1 MSQEDWY
8 LHYGLERDPFAEGG
22 VQGLFYP
29 GGARQESVEQLQHL
43 ARFGDCVLLVTG
55 APGAGKS
62 ATLAQFV
69 AQCAADTRCAVVEVA
84 LLDGPEQILRRIL
97 AGFGIAAE
105 GSADLA
111 HDLQRLE
118 RFCAACHDEGSLSWL
133 VFDDA
138 QHLHADALGLLAP
151 LLERTGGRLRLLF
164 FAEPG
169 WEAVLREAL
178 PAAVVH
184 VVALPAFDGEE
195 TLAYIHYRMKTA
207 GLEAEPPLNESEL
220 EHIRLWSEGLPG
232 RINGHAR
239 QALVDAL
246 GVVQRPLSTLP
257 VWHFGVVAVTLLAL
271 LLLYVWS
278 AFDDDGDQAVPR
290 PGPVAGA
297 VAPPEPVIVA
307 EEPAAQVGGGAG
319 VTRAEPEPVEAD
331 VAEEASVSGP
341 SAPGPS
347 VQEPPAHEPAA
358 PEPPAAAAAA
368 AAAPAVAA
376 AATPEVPPLPAPEH
390 AAPPAA
396 APRAPVPPASA
407 APPAAGSLSADE
419 DYLLALD
426 GSFYV
431 LQIMG
436 SDDAAQ
442 VRRFAARQS
451 LALRQYSKLN
461 AGKRWYA
468 LVHGEFRDRAGA
480 EKAAR
485 DIAARLGTQPWVR
498 RVDAVQR
505 EIRQGRAR

>member
-1 MSQEDWY
+1 MPQDDWY
-8 LHYGLERDPFAEGG
+8 LHYGLDRDPFAEGG

-62 ATLAQFV
+62 ATIAHFV
-69 AQCAADTRCAVVEVA
+69 AQCAPDTRCAVVEVA

-97 AGFGIAAE
+97 AAFGIATE

-118 RFCAACHDEGSLSWL
+118 LFCAQGHDEGLLSWL

-138 QHLHADALGLLAP
+138 QHLHVDALGLLAP
-151 LLERTGGRLRLLF
+151 LLERTAGRLRLIF
-164 FAEPG
+164 FAESG
-169 WEAVLREAL
+169 WEIVLREVV

-184 VVALPAFDGEE
+184 VIALPAFDRDE

-207 GLEAEPPLNESEL
+207 GLDAEPPFNAAEL
-220 EHIRLWSEGLPG
+220 EQIHLWSGGLPG

-239 QALVDAL
+239 QALVEAL
-246 GVVQRPLSTLP
+246 GVTQRPLSTLP

-271 LLLYVWS
+271 LLLYAWS
-278 AFDDDGDQAVPR
+278 AFEGDGADESIPR
-290 PGPVAGA
+290 PGPAAGA
-297 VAPPEPVIVA
+297 VATPEPVIVA
-307 EEPAAQVGGGAG
+307 DEPAPDAPEGMDVAAPG
-319 VTRAEPEPVEAD
+319 AEPVDAD
-331 VAEEASVSGP
+331 VAQDVP
-341 SAPGPS
+341 APK
-347 VQEPPAHEPAA
+347 PAA
-358 PEPPAAAAAA
+358 DVAPAPPAAADAEQ
-368 AAAPAVAA
+368 PPVAEVEA
-376 AATPEVPPLPAPEH
+376 EVPPLPTAERAPPPAQVQAP
-390 AAPPAA
+390 AAPA
-396 APRAPVPPASA
+396 APAPAT
-407 APPAAGSLSADE
+407 GSLAADE

-426 GSFYV
+426 GSVYV

-468 LVHGEFRDRAGA
+468 LVHGEFADRAAA
-480 EKAAR
+480 ESAAR
-485 DIAARLGTQPWVR
+485 DIAARLPGTQPWVR
-498 RVDAVQR
+498 RVDGVQR
-505 EIRQGRAR
+505 EIRQGRSR

>member
-239 QALVDAL
+239 QALVEAL
-246 GVVQRPLSTLP
+246 DVVQRPLSTLP
-257 VWHFGVVAVTLLAL
+257 VWHFAVVAVTLL
-271 LLLYVWS
+271 S
-278 AFDDDGDQAVPR
+278 
-290 PGPVAGA
+290 PVKSLARRK
-297 VAPPEPVIVA
+297 
-307 EEPAAQVGGGAG
+307 
-319 VTRAEPEPVEAD
+319 VT
-331 VAEEASVSGP
+331 S
-341 SAPGPS
+341 
-347 VQEPPAHEPAA
+347 
-358 PEPPAAAAAA
+358 
-368 AAAPAVAA
+368 
-376 AATPEVPPLPAPEH
+376 LPA
-390 AAPPAA
+390 
-396 APRAPVPPASA
+396 
-407 APPAAGSLSADE
+407 
-419 DYLLALD
+419 
-426 GSFYV
+426 
-431 LQIMG
+431 
-436 SDDAAQ
+436 
-442 VRRFAARQS
+442 
-451 LALRQYSKLN
+451 
-461 AGKRWYA
+461 
-468 LVHGEFRDRAGA
+468 
-480 EKAAR
+480 
-485 DIAARLGTQPWVR
+485 
-498 RVDAVQR
+498 
-505 EIRQGRAR
+505 

>member
-1 MSQEDWY
+1 MPQDDWY
-8 LHYGLERDPFAEGG
+8 LHYGLDRDPFAEGG

-62 ATLAQFV
+62 ATIAHFV
-69 AQCAADTRCAVVEVA
+69 AQCAPDTRCAVVEVA

-97 AGFGIAAE
+97 AAFGMATE

-118 RFCAACHDEGSLSWL
+118 LFCAQGHDEGLLSWL

-138 QHLHADALGLLAP
+138 QHLHVDALGLLAP
-151 LLERTGGRLRLLF
+151 LLERTAGRLRLLF

-169 WEAVLREAL
+169 WEIVLREVL
-178 PAAVVH
+178 PGAVVH
-184 VVALPAFDGEE
+184 VIGLPAFDRDE

-207 GLEAEPPLNESEL
+207 GLEAEPPFNASEL
-220 EHIRLWSEGLPG
+220 EHIHLASGGLPG

-239 QALVDAL
+239 QALVEAL

-271 LLLYVWS
+271 LLLYAWS
-278 AFDDDGDQAVPR
+278 AFDDDGAEDAVPR
-290 PGPVAGA
+290 PGPVAGV
-297 VAPPEPVIVA
+297 VATQEPVILA
-307 EEPAAQVGGGAG
+307 EEPAPDAGGGTDVAQAQ
-319 VTRAEPEPVEAD
+319 AEPVDAD
-331 VAEEASVSGP
+331 VAEEAPAPQPVATDSRVATGP
-341 SAPGPS
+341 VGAPS
-347 VQEPPAHEPAA
+347 
-358 PEPPAAAAAA
+358 PAAAADVEQPPEVEVRQEVPALPPA
-368 AAAPAVAA
+368 ERAPPPAELQASAAAP
-376 AATPEVPPLPAPEH
+376 
-390 AAPPAA
+390 
-396 APRAPVPPASA
+396 S
-407 APPAAGSLSADE
+407 PAAGSLAADE
-419 DYLLALD
+419 DYLLSLD
-426 GSFYV
+426 GSVYV

-451 LALRQYSKLN
+451 LALRQYSKMN

-468 LVHGEFRDRAGA
+468 LVHGEFHDRAAA
-480 EKAAR
+480 EVAAR
-485 DIAARLGTQPWVR
+485 DIAARLPGTQPWLR

>member
-8 LHYGLERDPFAEGG
+8 RHYGLERDPFAEGG

-69 AQCAADTRCAVVEVA
+69 AQCAPDTRCAVVEVA

-97 AGFGIAAE
+97 AGFDIAAE

-118 RFCAACHDEGSLSWL
+118 RFCAGCHEEGFLSWL

-184 VVALPAFDGEE
+184 VLALPAFDREE

-207 GLEAEPPLNESEL
+207 GLEAEPPINETEL
-220 EHIRLWSEGLPG
+220 EHIRLLSDGLPG

-257 VWHFGVVAVTLLAL
+257 VWHFGVVAATLLAL

-278 AFDDDGDQAVPR
+278 AFDDDGGDQAVPR

-307 EEPAAQVGGGAG
+307 EEPAPQASGGADI
-319 VTRAEPEPVEAD
+319 AEAQPEPVDAD
-331 VAEEASVSGP
+331 DALA
-341 SAPGPS
+341 A
-347 VQEPPAHEPAA
+347 QPPAPQPPA
-358 PEPPAAAAAA
+358 PEPPAPE
-368 AAAPAVAA
+368 AAAPAAATAPPVAA
-376 AATPEVPPLPAPEH
+376 PATLAVPALPAPER
-390 AAPPAA
+390 AAPPATE
-396 APRAPVPPASA
+396 PRTPTPS

-419 DYLLALD
+419 DYLLGLD
-426 GSFYV
+426 ASFYV

-468 LVHGEFRDRAGA
+468 LVHGEFRDRAAA
-480 EKAAR
+480 ENAAR

-505 EIRQGRAR
+505 EIRQGRSR